1 MKKPFLFIFALFLG
15 SALLVSCG
23 AKKVETKAEP
33 VEAPVQEKVLH
44 YTVKPHDTLW
54 DIAGRSSMY
63 GDSFQWP
70 LLFKTN
76 RDKIQDPDLIYPQQ
90 DFEVHL
96 TVPADEV
103 KNARDL
109 ASKTGPYKK
118 HAKPRAKLPIDYF

>member
-1 MKKPFLFIFALFLG
+1 MKKSLLFISALFLG

-23 AKKVETKAEP
+23 AKKVETKTEP
-33 VEAPVQEKVLH
+33 TEAPVQDKVIH

-54 DIAGRSSMY
+54 DIAGRSSVY

-70 LLFKTN
+70 LLFKSN

-90 DFEVHL
+90 DFEVHK
-96 TVPADEV
+96 TVSDAEV
-103 KNARDL
+103 KNARGL
-109 ASKTGPYKK
+109 ASETGKYQK